1 MAVKGPQARRA
12 PRSSRL
18 APAQRRAHGASLR
31 GQCPRPVLAGVTR
44 PVTAQRVRVGRGA
57 LESLG
62 QARGQTPHPLQLAG
76 PAVTSRALPEPSG
89 AFRGSA
95 DGTSVRN
102 LLCNKTTHKVKCRLK
117 SVSAGQQ
124 FLWRRVSWRSGDLS
138 ACYPGGLGRVG
149 GAPGAS
155 WRQWVPRS
163 CSLDGPQMGAMRTTH
178 SGAPAGWGQEQAG
191 TGGRG
196 CRGAEGA
203 PPNTPHSAQARPR
216 LLRPKSCREANA
228 GIRFPEASTK
238 PLAVG
243 SGGHVSREAGLWPSP
258 ESGAGF
264 EEGPK
269 VPAVRSAPALRE
281 EVLER
286 SHRVSCAA
294 VSTVPE
300 ATALW
305 GQGSGVAACSSQL
318 GSRVPSE

>member
-1 MAVKGPQARRA
+1 M
-12 PRSSRL
+12 
-18 APAQRRAHGASLR
+18 
-31 GQCPRPVLAGVTR
+31 
-44 PVTAQRVRVGRGA
+44 
-57 LESLG
+57 
-62 QARGQTPHPLQLAG
+62 
-76 PAVTSRALPEPSG
+76 
-89 AFRGSA
+89 
-95 DGTSVRN
+95 
-102 LLCNKTTHKVKCRLK
+102 
-117 SVSAGQQ
+117 
-124 FLWRRVSWRSGDLS
+124 
-138 ACYPGGLGRVG
+138 
-149 GAPGAS
+149 
-155 WRQWVPRS
+155 
-163 CSLDGPQMGAMRTTH
+163 
-178 SGAPAGWGQEQAG
+178 GAPAGWGQEQAG

-243 SGGHVSREAGLWPSP
+243 SGGHVSGEAGLWPSP

-269 VPAVRSAPALRE
+269 VPGVRSAPALRE
-281 EVLER
+281 EVLAR

-305 GQGSGVAACSSQL
+305 GQGSGVAACLSQL

>member
-1 MAVKGPQARRA
+1 MN
-12 PRSSRL
+12 L
-18 APAQRRAHGASLR
+18 CILTTSLLLR
-31 GQCPRPVLAGVTR
+31 VMPVLAGVTR

-269 VPAVRSAPALRE
+269 VPAVRSTPALRE

-305 GQGSGVAACSSQL
+305 GQCSGVAACSSQL